1 MNRVPGKR
9 RQTPRR
15 KRGYHHGDLRRALL
29 GAALDLL
36 ARKGP
41 AALSLREVARRVGVS
56 HAAPYRHFAD
66 RDALVAAV
74 AQEGFEEL
82 ARAMGAAVSGPA
94 APLDRMRAMGHAY
107 VRFALERPA
116 HFRVMFSMDAD
127 AREAY
132 PALAR
137 AADNTYDRLL
147 AEVRAGQR
155 AGIVR
160 DTDPEALADTVWAAV
175 HGLAVL
181 LLDGQLRRPET
192 EPETRIDPML
202 DNLRMGLLA

>member
-1 MNRVPGKR
+1 MSKTPGKQR
-9 RQTPRR
+9 RGPRR
-15 KRGYHHGDLRRALL
+15 RRAYHHGDLRRALV

-74 AQEGFEEL
+74 AQEGFEAL
-82 ARAMGAAVSGPA
+82 ARAMNDALSGHTA
-94 APLDRMRAMGHAY
+94 SLDRMRAMGHAY

-116 HFRVMFSMDAD
+116 HFRVMFSMDAE
-127 AREAY
+127 ARDAY
-132 PALAR
+132 PELAH
-137 AADNTYDRLL
+137 AADQTYDRLL
-147 AEVRAGQR
+147 GEVRAGQQ
-155 AGIVR
+155 AGTVR